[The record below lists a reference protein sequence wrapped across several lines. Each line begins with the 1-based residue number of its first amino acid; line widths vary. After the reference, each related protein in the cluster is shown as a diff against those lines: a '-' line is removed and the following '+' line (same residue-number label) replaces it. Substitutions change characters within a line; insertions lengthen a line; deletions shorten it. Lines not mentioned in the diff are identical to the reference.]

1 MKNSIAL
8 FILTLGYVVE
18 ANAQTVQKTDQR
30 ALNPSMMMMQEIRI
44 NPKDTAM
51 MQMNYPAPAMMSFIL
66 DANAKIYTPSER
78 DSIFNMLKF
87 RAPSTK

>member
-30 ALNPSMMMMQEIRI
+30 LVNPSMMMQEIRI

-66 DANAKIYTPSER
+66 DSNAKIYTPSER
-78 DSIFNMLKF
+78 DSILNMLKF
-87 RAPSTK
+87 GAPITK

>member
-8 FILTLGYVVE
+8 FILTLGYVVD

-30 ALNPSMMMMQEIRI
+30 ALNPSMMMQEIRI

-66 DANAKIYTPSER
+66 DSNAKIYTPSER
-78 DSIFNMLKF
+78 DSILNMLKF
-87 RAPSTK
+87 GAPTTK

>member
-30 ALNPSMMMMQEIRI
+30 SVNPSMMMQEIRI

-51 MQMNYPAPAMMSFIL
+51 MQMNYPAPAMMSYIL
-66 DANAKIYTPSER
+66 DSNAKIYTPSER
-78 DSIFNMLKF
+78 DSILNMLKF
-87 RAPSTK
+87 GAPTTK